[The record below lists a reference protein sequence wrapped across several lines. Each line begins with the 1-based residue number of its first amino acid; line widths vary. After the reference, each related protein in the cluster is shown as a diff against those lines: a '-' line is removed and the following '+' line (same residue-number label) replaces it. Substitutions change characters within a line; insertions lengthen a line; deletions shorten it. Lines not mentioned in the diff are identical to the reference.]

1 MIQTINE
8 MRTAFGAAHIH
19 SDALTNKVADA
30 YAEYLVREKD
40 ENPEALAT
48 MCQEF
53 NVVLE

>member
-1 MIQTINE
+1 
-8 MRTAFGAAHIH
+8 MRSAFGAAHIH

-40 ENPEALAT
+40 ENPDALAT